1 MDSALDK
8 LALVSRVMFDQRIID
23 MNKEISSLKSELA
36 WEHFGPR
43 ELNYRLG
50 ENNSTGLEIICTCEA
65 CLISKRFIECDLEI
79 LNQTFRLKKNEDMR
93 ACIVKHCLQYHC
105 GCLGLTCIEE
115 DADEDG
121 DGDGYD
127 PVNDRDAVYNTSKD
141 CHIYIE
147 SHQGDMFWKLGYGK
161 LLDPENFY
169 NNPDLVKVQQLLDL
183 VEDAQEFFKTDVT
196 DFFADADE
204 RG

>member
-79 LNQTFRLKKNEDMR
+79 LNQTFRLKKTRICGR
-93 ACIVKHCLQYHC
+93 A
-105 GCLGLTCIEE
+105 
-115 DADEDG
+115 
-121 DGDGYD
+121 
-127 PVNDRDAVYNTSKD
+127 
-141 CHIYIE
+141 
-147 SHQGDMFWKLGYGK
+147 
-161 LLDPENFY
+161 
-169 NNPDLVKVQQLLDL
+169 
-183 VEDAQEFFKTDVT
+183 
-196 DFFADADE
+196 
-204 RG
+204 